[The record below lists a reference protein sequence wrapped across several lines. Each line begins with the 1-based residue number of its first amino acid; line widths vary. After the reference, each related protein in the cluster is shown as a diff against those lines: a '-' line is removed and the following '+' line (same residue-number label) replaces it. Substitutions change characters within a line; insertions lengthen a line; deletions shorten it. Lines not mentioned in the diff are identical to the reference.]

1 MNPNFRQQGAI
12 SLIQILKKHLAAFD
26 FLVKMNL
33 LPNVVHN
40 THKHQKVNLV
50 TTGYTNLR
58 L

>member
-33 LPNVVHN
+33 LPNVVS

-50 TTGYTNLR
+50 TTGYTNLQ